1 MAAGFIF
8 GSVKE
13 GSVEFDCFPLSS
25 TQKVS
30 LRNTDHALAD
40 RKDGQIAFKVFKVSD
55 AFNQVEAECKKASF
69 DKRRDASETGTAR
82 SESIHRVPCLLIS
95 CLA

>member
-8 GSVKE
+8 GSVKG

-25 TQKVS
+25 TQKVN

-69 DKRRDASETGTAR
+69 DKRRDASE
-82 SESIHRVPCLLIS
+82 SESIHRVPCLFIS